1 MARKKKKVVATSGD
15 TEVLVNYNAQ
25 RQILISY
32 DGGPVLQKTMHV
44 LPSTM
49 ASQSSSLPPCYAPSI
64 VVPRPHALPH
74 SDLHNEK
81 PSASTNAPQTAESF
95 EDTEQT
101 RTRRA
106 QLLAEYSENF
116 ALVARLL
123 IAKEADPRIGHPC
136 ECGHAPR
143 QVRCSSCMQMAP
155 LCSSCWVDQ
164 HKYQPLHW
172 AEVWDDSRGYFSR
185 QDISTGTEPLLMT
198 LVDVNGIHA
207 TRVSFCQCMGHSKW
221 RQLFDANFFS
231 ATIDQPQTA
240 FTFELLRQWMILNL
254 QSKITAHHF
263 VAALRRQT
271 DNVFTGNIP
280 DILNQFRFVARIWPL
295 FVAEKRSGYFHG
307 DGMKQC
313 FPFRPVDDLRN
324 SCIVCPEDG
333 VNMEA
338 GWEHT
343 PAHLRHLHSRRWCVD
358 GNNKTGNY
366 AKNNDLN
373 DTSLFLGRAY
383 MPSEQRFERY
393 QQSVPQLQKEKAT
406 CNHLK
411 VANGANSAKYK
422 NQRISGNLHVQCDHG
437 VVLSSVDMALGERLS
452 IYDYA
457 LNLAIE
463 ARPFRSGTLPDLVIS
478 YDNTCGAVANIH
490 SRWHKYFPEKSHI
503 IDNARFTIPAC
514 HVRNHVE
521 GCDYLY
527 CYMYKPNT
535 GHFHGETVEATWA
548 VFNELG
554 PSVLQMSPGH
564 RIDTLI
570 THYGDWNW
578 RKAVSMSQHLYKD
591 LEEAKIQY
599 VSKRDHFAGLCDLF
613 ESKVITWNT
622 MDRSPKIDPR
632 QKKNVN
638 SVYSHNNEK
647 APTMK
652 SLVDTLMRSDDTV
665 VISTGTANVGSVA
678 TWLKEG
684 LTILQLQSR
693 IQSLAR
699 TCGDKPSK
707 ELQGRRTKLTT
718 RIEKWRKLQQQYMQS
733 IGLDR
738 MAPNTEIPENTPLQL
753 PSDFSPSERQ
763 KHHLVDLGSKQA
775 QMLEFALGD
784 IVHLLQTT
792 VKTLSAAYERKYKYA
807 RGQDANTR
815 ANEGIRTIENKRNML
830 IADYNLFRQKL
841 DTLDSLDDAKW
852 PSMTIHDTFRKP
864 TEKRR
869 SPGDSRVMDGSLWRM
884 TTNGHSGAHS
894 QIAGGL
900 IFGDSDNDLPASH
913 ENAEELIF
921 DTRNITYGGTKMSSR
936 RQAHS
941 APGHAN
947 GSMPFKEKSVLDG
960 GNDLDTDVSAS
971 KRDGWIW
978 QHGSLK
984 NMTPEELQRWEDQ
997 SDSIHWF
1004 RAEADLERW
1013 QEQLEIKHAE
1023 FLRLIASFT
1032 KYRDAW
1038 DYVSAHFSPTP
1049 GHRAYALEHRD
1060 MFDSLRIDAEEKF
1073 RSCALPFLRCS
1084 ISGNTLHDR
1093 VQLWRAEEEKLF
1105 KFNRW
1110 ASRPDFHDP
1119 TTLKYGGDI
1128 REAVDDY
1135 LSAESSATKRKFD
1148 EI

>member
-1 MARKKKKVVATSGD
+1 MAKKKKKVVATCDD
-15 TEVLVNYNAQ
+15 TEVLVNYGAQ
-25 RQILISY
+25 RQIIVTN
-32 DGGPVLQKTMHV
+32 DGGPTLQKTVHV
-44 LPSTM
+44 LPSTTTNK
-49 ASQSSSLPPCYAPSI
+49 SSNPLPHYAPPL
-64 VVPRPHALPH
+64 VPRPHTLSQ
-74 SDLHNEK
+74 SDSRTEK
-81 PSASTNAPQTAESF
+81 PPSSANASQAAEF
-95 EDTEQT
+95 LENTEQT

-123 IAKEADPRIGHPC
+123 MAKEVDTQIGARC
-136 ECGHAPR
+136 ECGQAPR
-143 QVRCSSCMQMAP
+143 QMAP

-164 HKYQPLHW
+164 HKHHPLHW
-172 AEVWDDSRGYFSR
+172 AEVWDDTRGYFSR
-185 QDISTGTEPLLMT
+185 QDILTVPAQGYSIPLGHGGTRCPKATEPLLLN

-207 TRVSFCQCMGHSKW
+207 TRVSFCQCVDHSKW
-221 RQLFDANFFS
+221 RQLFDANFFP

-240 FTFELLRQWMILNL
+240 FTFELLRYWMILNL

-263 VAALRRQT
+263 VAALRHQT

-280 DILNQFRFVARIWPL
+280 DISNQFRFVARIWPL
-295 FVAEKRSGYFHG
+295 FIAEKRSGYFHG
-307 DGMKQC
+307 NGMKEC

-324 SCIVCPEDG
+324 SCVVCPEDG
-333 VNMEA
+333 VNMEP

-343 PAHLRHLHSRRWCVD
+343 PAYLRHLHSRRWAVD

-373 DTSLFLGRAY
+373 DTSLFSGRAY
-383 MPSEQRFERY
+383 MPSEQCFEYY
-393 QQSVPQLQKEKAT
+393 QQSVPQLQKEKTT
-406 CNHLK
+406 CSHLK

-437 VVLSSVDMALGERLS
+437 VVLSSVDMALGERLA

-457 LNLAIE
+457 LNLAID
-463 ARPFRSGTLPDLVIS
+463 ARPFRSGSEPDLVIS
-478 YDNTCGAVANIH
+478 YDNTCGAAANVH
-490 SRWHKYFPEKSHI
+490 SRWHKYFPKNSHI

-578 RKAVSMSQHLYKD
+578 RKAISMFAAQHLLKD

-599 VSKRDHFAGLCDLF
+599 VAKRDHFAGLCDLF
-613 ESKVITWNT
+613 ESKINIWNT
-622 MDRSPKIDPR
+622 LDRSPKIDPR
-632 QKKNVN
+632 QKKTVI
-638 SVYSHNNEK
+638 SVYSHNNDK

-652 SLVDTLMRSDDTV
+652 SLVDSLMSSNETV
-665 VISTGTANVGSVA
+665 VISTGTAGVGSVA
-678 TWLKEG
+678 AWLMEG

-693 IQSLAR
+693 IRPLAQ
-699 TCGDKPSK
+699 TCGDKPTK
-707 ELQGRRTKLTT
+707 ELRGRRTKLTI
-718 RIEKWRKLQQQYMQS
+718 RIEKWRKLQKQYMQS
-733 IGLDR
+733 VELHQTTQ
-738 MAPNTEIPENTPLQL
+738 NTEDPENVPLRL
-753 PSDFSPSERQ
+753 PSSFSAVERRQ
-763 KHHLVDLGSKQA
+763 HGLVDLGLKQA

-784 IVHLLQTT
+784 LVHLLQTT
-792 VKTLSAAYERKYKYA
+792 VKALSAAYERKYKYA
-807 RGQDANTR
+807 R
-815 ANEGIRTIENKRNML
+815 
-830 IADYNLFRQKL
+830 DYNLFRQTL
-841 DTLDSLDDAKW
+841 NALDSLDDVKW
-852 PSMTIHDTFRKP
+852 PSMTVRDTFRKP

-869 SPGDSRVMDGSLWRM
+869 SPGDSRVMDGSLWKM
-884 TTNGHSGAHS
+884 TTAGHSGARS
-894 QIAGGL
+894 QVAGGL
-900 IFGDSDNDLPASH
+900 IFGDSENNLPASD
-913 ENAEELIF
+913 ESTEEPVF
-921 DTRNITYGGTKMSSR
+921 DTRNIIYGGTKMSSR
-936 RQAHS
+936 QGCGA
-941 APGHAN
+941 AGHIN
-947 GSMPFKEKSVLDG
+947 GSRIFKENAVVNGGHEIDTENSVSK
-960 GNDLDTDVSAS
+960 GN
-971 KRDGWIW
+971 GWIW

-984 NMTPEELQRWEDQ
+984 NMNADELQRWEDK
-997 SDSIHWF
+997 SDSVHWF
-1004 RAEADLERW
+1004 RAEADMERW

-1032 KYRDAW
+1032 KYRDTW
-1038 DYVSAHFSPTP
+1038 NSISTQFSPTP

-1084 ISGNTLHDR
+1084 TTGSTLGDR
-1093 VQLWRAEEEKLF
+1093 VRLWRTEEEKLF
-1105 KFNRW
+1105 KFDRW
-1110 ASRPDFHDP
+1110 GSRPAFHDP
-1119 TTLKYGGDI
+1119 TVLKYGGDI
-1128 REAVDDY
+1128 RESIGDHEC
-1135 LSAESSATKRKFD
+1135 AESSAAKRKFD

>member
-1 MARKKKKVVATSGD
+1 MAKKKKKVVATSND
-15 TEVLVNYNAQ
+15 TEVLVNYSAE
-25 RQILISY
+25 RQIVISN
-32 DGGPVLQKTMHV
+32 DGGPILQKTIHV

-49 ASQSSSLPPCYAPSI
+49 TSKNSLPLPHYTPPI
-64 VVPRPHALPH
+64 PGPRPHTL
-74 SDLHNEK
+74 SQLDSGSEK
-81 PSASTNAPQTAESF
+81 PSTNTSQSAEF
-95 EDTEQT
+95 TENTEQT
-101 RTRRA
+101 P
-106 QLLAEYSENF
+106 EYGDNF

-123 IAKEADPRIGHPC
+123 IAKEADPHIGAL
-136 ECGHAPR
+136 CGCGQAR
-143 QVRCSSCMQMAP
+143 R
-155 LCSSCWVDQ
+155 
-164 HKYQPLHW
+164 QPLHW
-172 AEVWDDSRGYFSR
+172 AEVWDDTRGYFSR
-185 QDISTGTEPLLMT
+185 QDISTVPAQGHSIPLGHDGIHCPKATEPLLMN

-221 RQLFDANFFS
+221 RQLFDANFFP

-240 FTFELLRQWMILNL
+240 FTFELLRHWMILNL

-263 VAALRRQT
+263 IAALRCQT

-280 DILNQFRFVARIWPL
+280 DISNQFRFVARIWPL
-295 FVAEKRSGYFHG
+295 FLAEKRSGYFHG
-307 DGMKQC
+307 NGMKEC

-324 SCIVCPEDG
+324 SCVVCPEDG
-333 VNMEA
+333 VNMEP
-338 GWEHT
+338 GWERT
-343 PAHLRHLHSRRWCVD
+343 PAHLRHLHSRRWAVD

-373 DTSLFLGRAY
+373 DTSLFSGRAY
-383 MPSEQRFERY
+383 MPSEQGFEHY
-393 QQSVPQLQKEKAT
+393 QQSVPQLQKEKTT
-406 CNHLK
+406 CSHLK

-437 VVLSSVDMALGERLS
+437 VVLSSVDMALGERLA

-457 LNLAIE
+457 LNLAID
-463 ARPFRSGTLPDLVIS
+463 ARPFRSGTEPDLVIS
-478 YDNTCGAVANIH
+478 YDNTCGAAANVH
-490 SRWHKYFPEKSHI
+490 SRWHKYFPQNSHI

-578 RKAVSMSQHLYKD
+578 RKAVSMSRHLHKD
-591 LEEAKIQY
+591 LEEAKTQY
-599 VSKRDHFAGLCDLF
+599 VAKRDHFAGLCDLF
-613 ESKVITWNT
+613 ESRISDWNIL
-622 MDRSPKIDPR
+622 DRSPKIDPR
-632 QKKNVN
+632 QKKTVT

-652 SLVDTLMRSDDTV
+652 SLVDTLMSSSETV
-665 VISTGTANVGSVA
+665 AISTGTAKVGSVA
-678 TWLKEG
+678 AWLMEG

-693 IQSLAR
+693 IRPLAR
-699 TCGDKPSK
+699 ICGDKPSK
-707 ELQGRRTKLTT
+707 ELQGRRTTLAT
-718 RIEKWRKLQQQYMQS
+718 RIVKWRKLQKQYMQS
-733 IGLDR
+733 VELDQ
-738 MAPNTEIPENTPLQL
+738 MASNTEDPENSPLQL
-753 PSDFSPSERQ
+753 PSSFSAAERRE
-763 KHHLVDLGSKQA
+763 HHLVDLGSKQA

-784 IVHLLQTT
+784 LVHLLQTT

-815 ANEGIRTIENKRNML
+815 ANESIRAIENKRNIL
-830 IADYNLFRQKL
+830 IADYNLFRQTL
-841 DTLDSLDDAKW
+841 DALDSLDGEKW
-852 PSMTIHDTFRKP
+852 PLMNVHDTFRKP

-869 SPGDSRVMDGSLWRM
+869 SPGDSRVLDGSLWRM
-884 TTNGHSGAHS
+884 TTAGHSGARS
-894 QIAGGL
+894 QVTGGL
-900 IFGDSDNDLPASH
+900 IFGDTENNLPAY
-913 ENAEELIF
+913 ENTEEPVF

-936 RQAHS
+936 QGRS
-941 APGHAN
+941 TSGHIN
-947 GSMPFKEKSVLDG
+947 TSMIFKENTVIDG
-960 GNDLDTDVSAS
+960 GPDVDTDISVS
-971 KRDGWIW
+971 KKDGWIW

-984 NMTPEELQRWEDQ
+984 NMNPDELQRWEDK
-997 SDSIHWF
+997 SDSVHWF
-1004 RAEADLERW
+1004 RAEADMERW

-1038 DYVSAHFSPTP
+1038 NTISAYFSPTP

-1073 RSCALPFLRCS
+1073 CNCALPFLRCCT
-1084 ISGNTLHDR
+1084 SGNTLADR

-1110 ASRPDFHDP
+1110 ALRPAFHDP
-1119 TTLKYGGDI
+1119 TVLKYGGDV
-1128 REAVDDY
+1128 RESQGDNEY
-1135 LSAESSATKRKFD
+1135 AESSAIKRKFN